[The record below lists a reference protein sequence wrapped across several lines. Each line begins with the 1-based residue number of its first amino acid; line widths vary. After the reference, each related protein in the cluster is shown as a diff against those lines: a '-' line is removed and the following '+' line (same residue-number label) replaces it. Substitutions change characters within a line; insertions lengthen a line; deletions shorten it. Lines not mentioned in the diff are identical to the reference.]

1 MIGVLL
7 TLALILVALYGVVSF
22 LQRKGEF
29 GRGLDAVMENRNR
42 LAGEL
47 SRLSTDAE
55 FLDVYREGET
65 GKTAKELSER
75 MSILTGVFKET
86 IDECDKLKRG
96 KYHRLD
102 RQVHLAR
109 VRESF
114 EKIEREIKQLDNKF
128 HDFHETIEKSR
139 KMVMPL
145 QQRFESVKNRIDGI
159 LHEKCPLVWKQ
170 EWKDLERRLTA
181 SSLGESPDSLY
192 DPVAFFSS
200 QIELWM
206 ERAEAL
212 SVWSEWN
219 QEFKARTKTLESCRE
234 RLLAAG
240 AKETHVCKMI
250 EELMEAVKETV
261 SLSPQQVVEKRG
273 IVKAVWLKQ
282 QLPTVLSLSMQFLSL
297 LSHPETVSKVVKQ
310 CVNDANNLME
320 TLKYSDFVKKEN
332 IVLHADKEMNR
343 DSIKDR
349 ANWLEILKQT
359 ITKVSILSTI
369 TVREAIPYIDEL
381 LYTSDLLKEYVQKVE
396 QFFMVYTSGQKALS
410 QRVDEIKKS
419 LAEAMA
425 KLAEAGL
432 ANAQEFEKLSKWQ
445 EDIHQYEETSNPD
458 VVWVEQYEKRIAN
471 ELVIVDGLVR
481 GHKNLDSSLQTH
493 LDKLSRQGRYSGH
506 RVPVDF
512 PARIPSSGAEDLLG
526 AAFGA
531 LIIGEMLSDETWDD
545 HFDIW

>member
-1 MIGVLL
+1 MIGVLI
-7 TLALILVALYGVVSF
+7 TLALILVALYGIVSF

-29 GRGLDAVMENRNR
+29 RRGLDAVMENRNR

-55 FLDVYREGET
+55 FLDVYRDGET
-65 GKTAKELSER
+65 GKTAEELSER

-96 KYHRLD
+96 KYHQLD

-114 EKIEREIKQLDNKF
+114 EKIDQGIEQLDKKF
-128 HDFHETIEKSR
+128 QDFHEVIEKSR
-139 KMVMPL
+139 KMIMPL

-159 LHEKCPLVWKQ
+159 LHEKCPSVWKQ
-170 EWKDLERRLTA
+170 EWRDLERRLTA
-181 SSLGESPDSLY
+181 SSLGESPDSHD
-192 DPVAFFSS
+192 DPVVFFSS

-219 QEFKARTKTLESCRE
+219 QEFKARTKTLESSRE

-240 AKETHVCKMI
+240 ASSTHVCKMI
-250 EELMEAVKETV
+250 EELMEAVSEMV
-261 SLSPQQVVEKRG
+261 SLSPQKVVEKRG
-273 IVKAVWLKQ
+273 IVRAAWLKQ

-297 LSHPETVSKVVKQ
+297 LSHPETVAKVVKQ
-310 CVNDANNLME
+310 CVNDANNLMD
-320 TLKYSDFVKKEN
+320 TLESSDFVKKEAT
-332 IVLHADKEMNR
+332 VLHADKGMDRN
-343 DSIKDR
+343 SIKEKS
-349 ANWLEILKQT
+349 NWLATLKQT
-359 ITKVSILSTI
+359 ITKVSSLSTI
-369 TVREAIPYIDEL
+369 TVREAIPYMDEL
-381 LYTSDLLKEYVQKVE
+381 LYTSDLLEEYVQKIE
-396 QFFMVYTSGQKALS
+396 QFFVLYTNGQKALS
-410 QRVDEIKKS
+410 QRVDETKKS
-419 LAEAMA
+419 LAQAMA
-425 KLAEAGL
+425 NLAEAGL
-432 ANAQEFEKLSKWQ
+432 ANSREFEKLSKWQ
-445 EDIHQYEETSNPD
+445 EDIHQYEETSSQD
-458 VVWVEQYEKRIAN
+458 VVWIEQYEKRIAN

-493 LDKLSRQGRYSGH
+493 LDKLSRHGRYSGH
-506 RVPVDF
+506 RAPVDS

-531 LIIGEMLSDETWDD
+531 LIIGEILSDETWDD